1 MEQLYEFIVQLF
13 GTESWPARWV
23 CGIWSPFHGWLYIIS
38 DLLIWAAY
46 FVIPIYILRYLYKK
60 NVSLPRIFWLFAGFI
75 LFCGLTHLMD
85 AIIFYWPAYRLSAF
99 IRLLTAVVSWATV
112 IAIFKIFPSLL
123 EMRTAED
130 YELEIKQRE
139 AAEQQLRKSNQELER
154 YAYVTSHDLQ
164 APLKTMLM
172 SAQILKEDLSGKLS
186 QEEELLL
193 DRIEGGAHHM
203 SDLIN
208 DLLLYSRVGQ
218 ERQMKTINLRNE
230 VEKLVDSLHG
240 EILEQKARI
249 QIQGDWP
256 TLEAV
261 PSEIKQ
267 LFQNLITNAMKF
279 KHPDRHPEV
288 VVRAWDEASYHGFVV
303 VDNGIGIHP
312 KHKDKIFEMFQ
323 RLHAQKD
330 YSGTGIGLA
339 TCKKIVEL
347 YGGNIWMESIPGQS
361 TSMFFTLKKSKAGS

>member
-1 MEQLYEFIVQLF
+1 MEQLYEFIAQLF

-38 DLLIWAAY
+38 DLMIWAAY
-46 FVIPIYILRYLYKK
+46 FVIPIYIVRYLYKK

-75 LFCGLTHLMD
+75 LLCGLTHLMD

-99 IRLLTAVVSWATV
+99 IRFFTGIVSWATV

-139 AAEQQLRKSNQELER
+139 AAEQQLRKSNLELER

-172 SAQILKEDLSGKLS
+172 SAQILKEDLQGKIS
-186 QEEELLL
+186 EEEQLLL
-193 DRIEGGAHHM
+193 DRIQGGAHHM
-203 SDLIN
+203 TELIN

-218 ERQMKTINLRNE
+218 ERQMKTVNLRNE
-230 VEKLVDSLHG
+230 VEKLVDSLQG
-240 EILEQKARI
+240 EILEQKAKVNV
-249 QIQGDWP
+249 QGEWP
-256 TLEAV
+256 TIEAV

-288 VVRAWDEASYHGFVV
+288 LVRAWEEASYYGFVV

-347 YGGNIWMESIPGQS
+347 YGGSIWMESIPGQS
-361 TSMFFTLKKSKAGS
+361 TSMFFTLKKTEAGA